1 MENRNKIDFNQ
12 KKGFICDM
20 DGVIYHGNRILP
32 GVAEFIQWLHD
43 ENKEYLFLTNN
54 SGYTPRELQQ
64 KLARMGLDVQEEH
77 FYTSAL
83 ATAAFLK
90 EQSPGCSVFAIGEA
104 GLLNALYDAGITMN
118 DVNPDY
124 VVVGEGRTYSLDTL
138 TKATNLVLQGAKLIG
153 ANSDVSGPIE
163 NGIAPACRALIAPI
177 EMATGTQ
184 AYFCG
189 KPNPLMMR
197 TGLRILGCHSGD
209 AVMVGD
215 RMDTDVISGMESGM
229 STVLVLSG
237 VSTEDTVKTYA
248 YRPTIVL
255 DGVGDI
261 VKMAKDGDAGIGSRT
276 NKAQKEKAASCAFAA
291 PFFVWF
297 SARAA

>member
-1 MENRNKIDFNQ
+1 MKIDFKA

-20 DGVIYHGNRILP
+20 DGVLYHGNRILP
-32 GVAEFIQWLHD
+32 GAAEFVQWLQR

-54 SGYTPRELQQ
+54 SGMTPKELQQ
-64 KLARMGLDVQEEH
+64 KLARMGLEVPEEH

-90 EQSPGCSVFAIGEA
+90 AQAPGCSAFVIGEA

-124 VVVGEGRTYSLDTL
+124 VVIGEGRAYSLDTL
-138 TKATNLVLQGAKLIG
+138 TKAVNLVIKGARLIG
-153 ANSDVSGPIE
+153 ANSDVSGPIDQ
-163 NGIAPACRALIAPI
+163 GIAPACRALTAPVEI
-177 EMATGTQ
+177 ATGKQ

-197 TGLRILGCHSGD
+197 NGLNLLGCHSAE
-209 AVMVGD
+209 AVMIGD

-237 VSTEDTVKTYA
+237 VSTRETVKAYA
-248 YRPTIVL
+248 YQPTMIL
-255 DGVGDI
+255 EGVGDI
-261 VKMAKDGDAGIGSRT
+261 VT
-276 NKAQKEKAASCAFAA
+276 LAQGE
-291 PFFVWF
+291 
-297 SARAA
+297 